1 MEIQSGNA
9 YICGS
14 GATNFTN
21 QSGSVSNCSTSMVE
35 ESFAT
40 INQMSVIPNP
50 VESVC
55 EVRFVSNTIG
65 IAQFILTDAAGRI
78 ILTKEILIDAIG
90 INSTSLYL
98 GGINAGTYIGKLT
111 INNQVSSVMIVK
123 K

>member
-1 MEIQSGNA
+1 
-9 YICGS
+9 
-14 GATNFTN
+14 
-21 QSGSVSNCSTSMVE
+21 
-35 ESFAT
+35 
-40 INQMSVIPNP
+40 MSVIPNP
-50 VESVC
+50 VESAC

-65 IAQFILTDAAGRI
+65 IGQFILTDAAGRI